1 MIINKGRTQSLFWLA
16 VETHLEKTTGH
27 INQYY
32 SNDVLLMSN
41 IKYKL
46 HLKNI
51 YLNNFYSE
59 KIKEE

>member
-1 MIINKGRTQSLFWLA
+1 LFWLA